1 MANDIHAFFLVEF
14 INTKTCR
21 IIREINFDLTM
32 LAWMLVASE
41 EATAGSVI
49 PKHDLLGIERSKSW
63 QLNCSDYYNMYVCS
77 SLFTNTSPIIARR
90 HIVNA
95 MEAYHDDDYDY
106 DDNDND
112 NEDNDDDDKGLGSG
126 IDHRF
131 QSRGERIIRYSNIIR
146 IVETEY

>member
-1 MANDIHAFFLVEF
+1 MANDRHAFFLVEF
-14 INTKTCR
+14 LNTKTCR

-49 PKHDLLGIERSKSW
+49 PKHDLLRIERSKSW
-63 QLNCSDYYNMYVCS
+63 QLNCPDYHLYVCS
-77 SLFTNTSPIIARR
+77 SLSTDISHPVPVR

-95 MEAYHDDDYDY
+95 MEANHDDDD

-112 NEDNDDDDKGLGSG
+112 NNNEDNDDNDDADKGVGSG
-126 IDHRF
+126 FDHRF
-131 QSRGERIIRYSNIIR
+131 QLFSTIPEEKMR
-146 IVETEY
+146 EYT